1 MAIAYRPAREAD
13 LERSDWLVVVSIDD
27 LTRRHGFGPMAT
39 SRAPITDSYKSFG
52 SGLYAKV
59 FPPLYR
65 TIGNPIF
72 RKTEATSI
80 STRRSTPACSSGG
93 VPIQRIARPTS
104 SNGLSARRLI
114 PPSCKLPCE
123 LTISRRSARRI
134 VPREM

>member
-59 FPPLYR
+59 SRLFIAPSATRYSGR
-65 TIGNPIF
+65 
-72 RKTEATSI
+72 RKPHQYQRDD
-80 STRRSTPACSSGG
+80 RR
-93 VPIQRIARPTS
+93 QRVQAVVCR
-104 SNGLSARRLI
+104 SNVSPGQPRRMGSAQ
-114 PPSCKLPCE
+114 E
-123 LTISRRSARRI
+123 G
-134 VPREM
+134 